1 MYLNFEYISILP
13 KIASKNLHKKRNF
26 ARKKWL
32 KSPNM
37 ALFGLIIINK
47 NYFDKN
53 YFIIFTFL
61 AIYDNLEA
69 VLKPKIEER

>member
-1 MYLNFEYISILP
+1 
-13 KIASKNLHKKRNF
+13 
-26 ARKKWL
+26 
-32 KSPNM
+32 M

-69 VLKPKIEER
+69 VLKPKIEERWYSEWSNFENFETHV

>member
-1 MYLNFEYISILP
+1 
-13 KIASKNLHKKRNF
+13 
-26 ARKKWL
+26 
-32 KSPNM
+32 M